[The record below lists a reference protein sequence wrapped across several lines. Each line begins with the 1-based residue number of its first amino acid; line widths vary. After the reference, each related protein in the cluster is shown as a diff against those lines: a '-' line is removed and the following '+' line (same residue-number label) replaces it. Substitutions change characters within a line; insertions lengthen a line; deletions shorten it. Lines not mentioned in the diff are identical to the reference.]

1 MTRLRAFG
9 EHMPLHSQR
18 SVSEVLQDIAANLE
32 EIARSEFRLATTQIK
47 EEAARTVKPVATF
60 GAGIVF
66 AIYALGFLLL
76 ASVYALSI
84 VLAPWLAALLVAAL
98 AGLVAIVFIS
108 VGRDR
113 LKQVNH
119 IPDKTIASVKEK
131 VQWANNQ
138 IE

>member
-1 MTRLRAFG
+1 
-9 EHMPLHSQR
+9 
-18 SVSEVLQDIAANLE
+18 
-32 EIARSEFRLATTQIK
+32 
-47 EEAARTVKPVATF
+47 VATF

-98 AGLVAIVFIS
+98 AGLAAIAFITL
-108 VGRDR
+108 GRER

-138 IE
+138 IK